1 MPSNRGLLNGINA
14 RMIKLAGRHGENC
27 LFVSQYHEND
37 KKHASMFI
45 YIPKTDT
52 DENGSFQGRDYLE
65 FRRLLQALAYRVGE
79 NTDFE
84 LEFELKRKKGR

>member
-14 RMIKLAGRHGENC
+14 RMVKLATRHGENC
-27 LFVSQYHEND
+27 LFVSQYQEND
-37 KKHASMFI
+37 KKHATMLI
-45 YIPKTDT
+45 YIPANDKD
-52 DENGSFQGRDYLE
+52 GSFKGRDYLE
-65 FRRLLQALAYRVGE
+65 LRRLLQAFAYRLSE